1 MMPLALRIAVT
12 HILARKRQ
20 TLVSLSGIVLGTAF
34 FIAVSALMRGS
45 EQDFIRRLIDN
56 SAHITVSD
64 DFRSAGLQPAA
75 ERWPEAVVAIRGVK
89 PQREVR
95 GIRNYREKLRYV
107 ESLPDLRVAPVLT
120 GSVVLTFAGRV
131 QGMTLSGVIPAT
143 IADVTTIE
151 EKIVAGSLDALAA
164 NPNGIVVGQGL
175 IGKFRL
181 AMGRNLAVAT
191 SEGAVRTLKIVGI
204 FRTGN
209 AAYDET
215 QGYVLLKRAQTL
227 LDRPN
232 RVNRFIIQ
240 LDDPYRA
247 REVARQIEQ
256 RIGYKSV
263 SWIEASEDI
272 MSLLL
277 VRNIIMYTVVIAI
290 LLVAAFG
297 IYNTISTIVMEKTR
311 DIAILKSMGFHA
323 RDIRNIFVAEGVIV
337 GLCGSLGGAL
347 AGLGLMHVLGRISIR
362 VPDMPGDLTHLP
374 LDRSLDQFMLA
385 FAFAMIAT
393 IVASFLPA
401 RKGARVHPVTIL
413 RGAT

>member
-1 MMPLALRIAVT
+1 MALALRIAVT

-34 FIAVSALMRGS
+34 FLAVSALMRGS
-45 EQDFIRRLIDN
+45 EQDFIKRLIDN
-56 SAHITVSD
+56 SPHITVSD
-64 DFRSAGLQPAA
+64 DFRSANLQPAE
-75 ERWPEAVVAIRGVK
+75 ERWPDAVIAIQGVK

-95 GIRNYREKLRYV
+95 GIRNYREKLRYI
-107 ESLPDLRVAPVLT
+107 ESIDGLRVAPVLT

-131 QGMTLSGVIPAT
+131 QGMTVNGVVPAT
-143 IADVTTIE
+143 IVNVTTIE
-151 EKIVAGSLDALAA
+151 EKLTAGSLAALTA

-175 IGKFRL
+175 IDKFRL
-181 AMGRNLAVAT
+181 AMGRNLTVAT
-191 SEGAVRTLKIVGI
+191 SEGVIRTLKIVGI

-209 AAYDET
+209 AGVDET

-240 LDDPYRA
+240 LDNPYRA
-247 REVARQIEQ
+247 RDVARQIEQ
-256 RIGYKSV
+256 RIGYKSL

-337 GLCGSLGGAL
+337 GLCGSLGGLL

-362 VPDMPGDLTHLP
+362 VPEMPGDLTHLP
-374 LDRSLDQFMLA
+374 LDRSPDQFLIA
-385 FAFAMIAT
+385 FGFAMVST
-393 IVASFLPA
+393 VVASFLPA
-401 RKGARVHPVTIL
+401 RKGARVHPVSIL